1 MRNALRQLHKSPGYT
16 ALAVG
21 ALALGIGANTVLFS
35 VINTLFLRPLPYPEP
50 EQLVRVYGT
59 LPERGFNQVSI
70 SWPRYVAF
78 RDQQE
83 VFSEFS
89 AHCFTG
95 FNFTGRSEPEGVTGL
110 RVSDRFFAV
119 FGVKPLLGRT
129 FTPAEDQPG
138 GANVLMLSHG
148 FWQQRFGGDP
158 AILGQTL
165 VLNGTPFT
173 VIGVLPPGLGFP
185 FNQLKVWLPRVFEQD
200 GITPELVQRGTG
212 FLTLTGRLKPGVTIV
227 QANENLRLLS
237 ARYGAAQ
244 PEKVDAKAGL
254 NLISVHE
261 DLVGAQRSMFFTLF
275 AAVGCVL
282 LVACAN
288 VANLLLAR
296 FTGRR
301 KEVAIRFALGASR
314 ARIVTQF
321 LTESVLTS
329 MLGGVLGLLLAVWG
343 IDAIARVGEN
353 FIPRASDLHLDAFVT
368 AFAVALSLLTGLLLG
383 FVPAWQASRA
393 SAAETLKDSSRGSS
407 GGRHAS
413 RFRSALLVAEVALS
427 LVLLVGAALLID
439 SFRRLQR
446 VDPGFRPEN
455 ITTFT
460 LGLPPAQYP
469 DTERQAQFFEQLIAR
484 LRTLPGVTQVAGVSG
499 LPISGGGPA
508 SPAAPDGQAL
518 PPLQERAI
526 PARRSTTP
534 GYFETLGIPL
544 KAGRDFTWRDR
555 AGTPNVVIVNESLA
569 KRMFGTDN
577 PLGRKLITGIASIP
591 REVVGVVGDFR
602 GQNLATPPNSQMFY
616 PGAQIDGAL
625 LSIVVRSPRSA
636 ASLRAE
642 LIAAVHALDPSL
654 PVNDVQSFT
663 FLLAQAVADRR
674 LSVLLLGGFAVLALV
689 LSGMGIYSVIAY
701 GVAQRTHEFGI
712 RMALGAEPAAV
723 VRLVMKEGLRLV
735 VIGLGV
741 GLVAAFGLTRLMSK
755 LLYGVSATDPWV
767 FIGVSVFLAVV
778 TAAACLLPALKATK
792 VDPMTALRAE

>member
-1 MRNALRQLHKSPGYT
+1 VRNALRQLHKSPGYT